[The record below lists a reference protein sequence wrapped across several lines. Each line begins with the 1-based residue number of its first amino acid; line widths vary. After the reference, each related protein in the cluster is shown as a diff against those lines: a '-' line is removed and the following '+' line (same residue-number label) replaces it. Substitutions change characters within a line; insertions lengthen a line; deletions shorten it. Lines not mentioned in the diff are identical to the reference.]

1 MQILDAMAVL
11 RDSRIIHCD
20 LKPENVLLKNVE
32 SGEVKVGPRKCA
44 CGVLK
49 QLQVERALLKGMES
63 GEAKWLAGAAWATRP
78 ERT

>member
-32 SGEVKVGPRKCA
+32 SGAQSAEG
-44 CGVLK
+44 
-49 QLQVERALLKGMES
+49 
-63 GEAKWLAGAAWATRP
+63 GAAGPQRRRRSSTRRQPCTRP
-78 ERT
+78 PSLLYCLSFLAL